1 MAPYLFFIVG
11 EAFNHVIKKVV
22 TKGRFRGLTLPSGK
36 NQHFIPQYANNSSF
50 MVKDDKKDVDELVK
64 LLRVL
69 GEASSMDINWDK
81 SRAH

>member
-1 MAPYLFFIVG
+1 
-11 EAFNHVIKKVV
+11 
-22 TKGRFRGLTLPSGK
+22 
-36 NQHFIPQYANNSSF
+36 